1 VAFWNKRIKDVGKTA
16 LELGEDKTKVKA
28 LKDGD
33 LEIEGNTMDRVLK
46 NLEED
51 KIKRLIKESDI
62 WKWVQETD
70 FRKLREKFGYDTQR
84 DVAKLIP
91 CDTSIICNLENHK
104 EKFKKVS
111 PKLIEIYNFYN
122 NDFNRKIK
130 KGSVKMYKVDPNIK
144 SGKVLDLADVDYKVE
159 VLDNTE
165 KVVKKEKQ
173 KSKEEKQIWK
183 WYKKTDIRELRKSKG
198 YDNLYTLAGLVGV
211 SQSCLSDLELKHFK
225 RVNKT
230 ITNAYKFFNSL
241 EEPEIPTDDN
251 SEDVYSWYMS
261 IKDFGEYRRE
271 FGYALNKFMGALNL
285 SYDQARTFERHNYK
299 SVTPIVQ
306 KIYDFYHNEDNRLE
320 PIEWTPN
327 KNNTYVE
334 NKKVEPVE
342 YIKEEI
348 KSRFEK
354 NILEGRYEDKPTED
368 VDKDA
373 IIDKLTQEVE
383 SLKRQIYLYE
393 KLISKL

>member
-1 VAFWNKRIKDVGKTA
+1 MAFWNKRIKDVGKTA

-70 FRKLREKFGYDTQR
+70 FRKLREKFGYETQR
-84 DVAKLIP
+84 EVAKLIP

-111 PKLIEIYNFYN
+111 PKLIEIYNFYS
-122 NDFNRKIK
+122 NDFNK
-130 KGSVKMYKVDPNIK
+130 NIK
-144 SGKVLDLADVDYKVE
+144 VIPGGKDYDIKVLNKG
-159 VLDNTE
+159 DNTGHVE
-165 KVVKKEKQ
+165 LLPKKDKVKELKGKEK
-173 KSKEEKQIWK
+173 EENTIWK
-183 WYKKTDIRELRKSKG
+183 WYKKTDIRALRLSLG
-198 YDNLYTLAGLVGV
+198 YNLYDLVKKIGV
-211 SQSCLSDLELKHFK
+211 SQSCISDLELKHFK

-230 ITNAYKFFNSL
+230 IKNAYYFYNNIENKI
-241 EEPEIPTDDN
+241 EEPSISDDEIFEWYKSIEDFPT
-251 SEDVYSWYMS
+251 
-261 IKDFGEYRRE
+261 YRRE
-271 FGYALNKFMGALNL
+271 FGYALNKFMGVLNL

-334 NKKVEPVE
+334 NKKEEPVE

-383 SLKRQIYLYE
+383 SLRRQLYLYE